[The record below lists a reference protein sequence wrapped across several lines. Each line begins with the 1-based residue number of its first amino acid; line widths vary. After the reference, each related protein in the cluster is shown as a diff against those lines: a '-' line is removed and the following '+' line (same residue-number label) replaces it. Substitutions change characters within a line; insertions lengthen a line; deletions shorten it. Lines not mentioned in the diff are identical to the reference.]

1 MSSLNHCHY
10 EDILSVPDL
19 FDGVHLVPEVCAGR
33 VHVGDHGAD
42 VAHDGGEDQHAQQEV
57 DRDEEVLRVLRSQ
70 SEARIVVT

>member
-1 MSSLNHCHY
+1 M
-10 EDILSVPDL
+10 LSVPDL
-19 FDGVHLVPEVCAGR
+19 FDGVHLVPEVCAGG